1 MNRAA
6 IIVFFAILSMIFLT
20 GSQGGGCGNGQDL
33 AGIDGGNES
42 CNNACISDD
51 DCPIGV
57 TGWKC
62 VDGCCEIVGCS
73 CPLYYSPVCGKDG
86 KTYFNPCEAGCSKVE
101 IDYNTACHG
110 ECSQKVCSCS
120 CSCDDGWVCIDGTC
134 CLQTG

>member
-1 MNRAA
+1 MKKV
-6 IIVFFAILSMIFLT
+6 IIILLACLSMLFLA
-20 GSQGGGCGNGQDL
+20 GSQGGGCGGQEL
-33 AGIDGGNES
+33 AGIDGGDES
-42 CNNACISDD
+42 CNNVCISDN

-73 CPLYYSPVCGKDG
+73 CPLYYGPVCGKDG

-110 ECSQKVCSCS
+110 ECSQKACTCSCG
-120 CSCDDGWVCIDGTC
+120 CNDGWVCIEGVC
-134 CLQTG
+134 CVETG